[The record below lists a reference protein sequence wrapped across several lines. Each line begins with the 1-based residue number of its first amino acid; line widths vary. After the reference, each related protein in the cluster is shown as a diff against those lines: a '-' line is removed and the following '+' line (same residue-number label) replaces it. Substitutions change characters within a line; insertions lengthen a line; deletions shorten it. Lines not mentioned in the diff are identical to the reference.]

1 VSTAFFLGVLFTA
14 TFVQLALWLRV
25 YARLALYHPN
35 SSHLK
40 EPLPALSVIICARN
54 EAENL
59 QRRLP
64 AVLAQDYPDYEVIV
78 VDDDSADDTPA
89 LLRRLAAEYSRLRAL
104 RLSPKTSPGK
114 KAALAYGI
122 TAAQNEWLVFTDAD
136 CTPASSYWLR
146 EMALRME
153 MPSESPVEI
162 VLGYGPYIATAGAL
176 NGWVRFETVFTAM
189 QYGAFALCGLPYM
202 GVGRNLAWKKSL
214 FARTSGFASHAG
226 LASGDDDLFVNA
238 VATAHNT
245 VLCFSPQAFTYSSA
259 PNSWAG
265 WFRQKRRH
273 LSTGHRYRRRHRVAL
288 AAVAGS
294 QVAHYGLLAW
304 ALLCGFTWPAL
315 ACWSVRLAAAYWV
328 FSRVAQRLDAEDLS
342 RCFPLFDALLAL
354 YWGGFVPL
362 AWCLSVWRKTPW
374 K

>member
-1 VSTAFFLGVLFTA
+1 MSTAFLLGVLFTA

-89 LLRRLAAEYSRLRAL
+89 LLRRLAAEYPRLRAL

-162 VLGYGPYIATAGAL
+162 VLGYGSYIATAGAL

>member
-1 VSTAFFLGVLFTA
+1 MAFLLGVLFTA

-35 SSHLK
+35 SPRSK

-59 QRRLP
+59 QRHLP

-89 LLRRLAAEYSRLRAL
+89 LLRRLAAEYPRLRAL

-245 VLCFSPQAFTYSSA
+245 VLCFSPRAFTYSSA

>member
-1 VSTAFFLGVLFTA
+1 VGTAFLLGVLFIA

>member
-1 VSTAFFLGVLFTA
+1 MSKAFFLGVLFAA
-14 TFVQLALWLRV
+14 TFVQLALWVRV
-25 YARLALYHPN
+25 YARLAFYRPN
-35 SSHLK
+35 SPRSK

-89 LLRRLAAEYSRLRAL
+89 LLRRLAAEYPRLRAL

-122 TAAQNEWLVFTDAD
+122 AAAQNEWLVFTDAD

-162 VLGYGPYIATAGAL
+162 VLGYGPYTATAGAL
-176 NGWVRFETVFTAM
+176 NRWVRFETVFTAM
-189 QYGAFALCGLPYM
+189 QYGAFARCGLPYM

-214 FARTSGFASHAG
+214 FVRAGGFASHAE

-245 VLCFSPQAFTYSSA
+245 ALCFSPQAFMYSPA
-259 PNSWAG
+259 PHSWAG

-273 LSTGHRYRRRHRVAL
+273 LSTGHRYRRRHRAAL
-288 AAVAGS
+288 AMVAGT
-294 QVAHYGLLAW
+294 QVGHYGLLIW
-304 ALLCGFTWPAL
+304 ALLSGFLWTAL
-315 ACWSVRLAAAYWV
+315 LCWSIRLAAAYGV
-328 FSRVAQRLDAEDLS
+328 FARVARRLNAEDLP
-342 RCFPLFDALLAL
+342 RYFLLFDALLAL